1 MRTPPSSPVSDVQ
14 ADAKD
19 AERGS
24 GGALRDQDRLERR
37 AQYGDLLVRSSA
49 QDLFLRGVQAEKRS
63 HEWERGTQECLR
75 HAALFLVGFRNAAP
89 KPKLVVAIIVDQFRY
104 DYMTRFDGDYH
115 DGLRKLHDSG
125 AFFTDAHEAHF
136 PTVTAVGHAAFLTG
150 SIPAIDGIV
159 GNEWFDRETGKT
171 VTSVSDDATK
181 LVGGNGGT
189 GSSPRRLVVTTL
201 GDEIKATGAADTEV
215 IGISLKDRAAILPS
229 GHAANAAY
237 WFEHESG
244 QFVTSTYYMQAAAGV
259 GAGVQQKRCGEQVCV
274 DEVGRSYR
282 TLPSVL
288 GKPYYEAMIAT
299 PYGND
304 MLEAFAED
312 ALKEERLGRHS
323 GTDVLTVSFSSND
336 LLGHQ
341 VGPDAPEVRDMCIQT
356 DRVLGRLLRAVE
368 AEAGAGNYVVVFT
381 SDHGVAPKPEE
392 LTKRG
397 IPAGRFSGAE
407 VSQAIEAA
415 LTEKYGPGKWIVG
428 SAEMAPYLN
437 HDLLREKHAALA
449 EAEEIAAEAVR
460 KLPYIFRV
468 YTSAQ
473 LEHEN
478 LAGDPIGMLMQRGY
492 YRGRAADLF
501 IVQKPYWLASKEG
514 TSHGTPFSYDTH
526 VPMIFLG
533 SGIRPGRYDENVRT
547 ADIAPT
553 LAALLG
559 VNTPSGSVGRVL
571 PVIEK

>member
-1 MRTPPSSPVSDVQ
+1 VQTQVNIARRCLIALLLAVSLP
-14 ADAKD
+14 
-19 AERGS
+19 
-24 GGALRDQDRLERR
+24 GA
-37 AQYGDLLVRSSA
+37 S
-49 QDLFLRGVQAEKRS
+49 
-63 HEWERGTQECLR
+63 
-75 HAALFLVGFRNAAP
+75 

-104 DYMTRFDGDYH
+104 DYLTRFDGEYH
-115 DGLRKLHDSG
+115 EGLRTLQSSG
-125 AFFTDAHEAHF
+125 AFFTDGHEAHF

-189 GSSPRRLVVTTL
+189 GSSPKRLVVTTL
-201 GDEIKATGAADTEV
+201 GDEIKATGPADTEV
-215 IGISLKDRAAILPS
+215 IGISLKDRAAILPA

-244 QFVTSTYYMQAAAGV
+244 QFVTSTYYMKELPAWVQAFNKSDAAGKY
-259 GAGVQQKRCGEQVCV
+259 ASAKWAAF
-274 DEVGRSYR
+274 R
-282 TLPSVL
+282 TLPAVL

-304 MLEAFAED
+304 LLEAFAED
-312 ALKEERLGRHS
+312 AIKEEHLGRHS

-356 DRVLGRLLRAVE
+356 DRVLGRLLRAVD
-368 AEAGAGNYVVVFT
+368 AAAGAGNYVVVFT

-392 LTKRG
+392 LTKLG

-407 VSQAIEAA
+407 VSQAIESS
-415 LTEKYGPGKWIVG
+415 LSEKYGPGRWIVG
-428 SAEMAPYLN
+428 RAELAPYLD

-449 EAEEIAAEAVR
+449 EAQEIAAEAVR

-468 YTSAQ
+468 YTGAQ
-473 LEHEN
+473 LEHES
-478 LAGDPIGMLMQRGY
+478 LAGDPIGTLIQRGY

-501 IVQKPYWLASKEG
+501 IVQKPYWLASQSG

-526 VPMIFLG
+526 VPVVFFG
-533 SGIRPGRYDENVRT
+533 HGIRPGRYDENVRT

-571 PVIEK
+571 PIIEK

>member
-1 MRTPPSSPVSDVQ
+1 MISQ
-14 ADAKD
+14 F
-19 AERGS
+19 
-24 GGALRDQDRLERR
+24 RR
-37 AQYGDLLVRSSA
+37 WICGL
-49 QDLFLRGVQAEKRS
+49 
-63 HEWERGTQECLR
+63 
-75 HAALFLVGFRNAAP
+75 AALFLLIPAQAAPPAAP
-89 KPKLVVAIIVDQFRY
+89 KTKLVVAIIIDQFRY
-104 DYMTRFDGDYH
+104 DYMTRFDASYQY
-115 DGLRKLHDSG
+115 GLRRLHDAG
-125 AFFTDAHEAHF
+125 AFFTDAHQAHY

-159 GNEWFDRETGKT
+159 GNEWFDRETGKM

-189 GSSPRRLVVTTL
+189 GSSPKRLVGSTL
-201 GDEIKATGAADTEV
+201 GDEIKIAGPGDTTV
-215 IGISLKDRAAILPS
+215 IGVSLKDRAAILPS

-244 QFVTSTYYMQAAAGV
+244 QFVSSTYYMADLPAWVKAFNKSDAANRYAAAKWMPFDARP
-259 GAGVQQKRCGEQVCV
+259 GAQPFRM
-274 DEVGRSYR
+274 
-282 TLPSVL
+282 LPAVL
-288 GKPYYEAMIAT
+288 GKPYYEAMIGT
-299 PYGND
+299 PYGNE
-304 MLEAFAED
+304 MLEAFAEH
-312 ALKEERLGRHS
+312 ALKEEHLGQHS

-336 LLGHQ
+336 VLGHQ

-356 DRVLGRLLRAVE
+356 DRVLGQLLRAIE
-368 AEAGAGNYVVVFT
+368 AEAGAGNYVVVLT

-397 IPAGRFSGAE
+397 MPAGRFSRTE
-407 VSQAIEAA
+407 VYRAIEAA
-415 LTEKYGPGKWIVG
+415 LSEKYGPAKWVLG
-428 SAEMAPYLN
+428 NAELSPYLD
-437 HDLLREKHAALA
+437 HELMRAKHIALTDAVETA
-449 EAEEIAAEAVR
+449 EDAVR

-468 YTSAQ
+468 YTSMQ

-478 LAGDPIGMLMQRGY
+478 LAGDPIGNLMQRGF
-492 YRGRAADLF
+492 YRDRAADLF
-501 IVQKPYWLASKEG
+501 IVQKPYWIASKDG

-526 VPMIFLG
+526 VPVIFLG
-533 SGIRPGRYDENVRT
+533 RGILAGRYDENIRV

>member
-1 MRTPPSSPVSDVQ
+1 MLSRS
-14 ADAKD
+14 
-19 AERGS
+19 
-24 GGALRDQDRLERR
+24 R
-37 AQYGDLLVRSSA
+37 ASIIAILTLAVASLPAFA
-49 QDLFLRGVQAEKRS
+49 QPNKANS
-63 HEWERGTQECLR
+63 
-75 HAALFLVGFRNAAP
+75 

-104 DYMTRFDGDYH
+104 DYLTRFDSAYQ

-136 PTVTAVGHAAFLTG
+136 PTVTAVGHAAYLTG
-150 SIPAIDGIV
+150 SIPAVDGIV
-159 GNEWFDRETGKT
+159 GNEWFDRETGKM

-181 LVGGNGGT
+181 LVGGDGGV
-189 GSSPRRLVVTTL
+189 GSSPRRLLASTL
-201 GDEIKATGAADTEV
+201 GDEIKATGPADFKE
-215 IGISLKDRAAILPS
+215 IGISLKDRAAILPA

-244 QFVTSTYYMQAAAGV
+244 QFVTSTYYMTELPAWVQAFNKSDAASKYASAKWIPAAAGTN
-259 GAGVQQKRCGEQVCV
+259 
-274 DEVGRSYR
+274 SPPFL

-288 GKPYYEAMIAT
+288 GKPYFEAMIGT
-299 PYGND
+299 PDGND
-304 MLEAFAED
+304 MLEAFAEQ
-312 ALKEERLGRHS
+312 AIKEEQLGRHS

-336 LLGHQ
+336 ILGHR

-356 DRVLGRLLRAVE
+356 DRVLGRLLHAVE
-368 AEAGAGNYVVVFT
+368 AEAGAGNYVIVFS

-397 IPAGRFSGAE
+397 IPAGRFSGTE
-407 VSQAIEAA
+407 IRQAMEAA
-415 LTEKYGPGKWIVG
+415 LTEKYGPGKWILG
-428 SAEMAPYLN
+428 NAELSPYFD
-437 HDLLREKHAALA
+437 HDLLRAKHAVLA
-449 EAEEIAAEAVR
+449 EAQEIAAEAVR

-468 YTSAQ
+468 YTGVQ

-478 LAGDPIGMLMQRGY
+478 LASDPIGVLMQRGY
-492 YRGRAADLF
+492 YRGRSGDLF
-501 IVQKPYWLASKEG
+501 IVQKPYWLASKDG

-526 VPMIFLG
+526 VPMIILG
-533 SGIRPGRYDENVRT
+533 RGIRPGRYDENART

-571 PVIEK
+571 PVLEGRADLK

>member
-1 MRTPPSSPVSDVQ
+1 MAIIIVLAASLGLFAQSNKPTP
-14 ADAKD
+14 K
-19 AERGS
+19 
-24 GGALRDQDRLERR
+24 
-37 AQYGDLLVRSSA
+37 
-49 QDLFLRGVQAEKRS
+49 
-63 HEWERGTQECLR
+63 T
-75 HAALFLVGFRNAAP
+75 
-89 KPKLVVAIIVDQFRY
+89 KLVVAIIVDQFRY
-104 DYMTRFDGDYH
+104 DYMTRFDASYQG
-115 DGLRKLHDSG
+115 GLRKLHDSG

-136 PTVTAVGHAAFLTG
+136 PTVTAVGHAAFMTG

-159 GNEWFDRETGKT
+159 ANEWFERETGKT
-171 VTSVSDDATK
+171 VTSVSDETTK

-189 GSSPRRLVVTTL
+189 GSSPRRLVATTL
-201 GDEIKATGAADTEV
+201 GDEIKATGPSDTEV
-215 IGISLKDRAAILPS
+215 IGISLKDRAAILPA
-229 GHAANAAY
+229 GHAAKAAY

-244 QFVTSTYYMQAAAGV
+244 QFVSSTYYMPDLPAWVQAFNKSDAAGKYISTKWIPSD
-259 GAGVQQKRCGEQVCV
+259 GTASTSPFRL
-274 DEVGRSYR
+274 
-282 TLPSVL
+282 LPAVL

-304 MLEAFAED
+304 MLEAFAEE
-312 ALKEERLGRHS
+312 ALKEEHLGRHS

-368 AEAGAGNYVVVFT
+368 AEAGAGNYVVVFS

-392 LTKRG
+392 LSKRG
-397 IPAGRFSGAE
+397 IPGGRFSSADLY
-407 VSQAIEAA
+407 QAIEGA

-428 SAEMAPYLN
+428 RAELAPYLN
-437 HDLLREKHAALA
+437 HDLLREKHASLA
-449 EAEEIAAEAVR
+449 EAEELAAAAVR

-468 YTSAQ
+468 YTGEQ
-473 LEHEN
+473 LEQQN
-478 LAGDPIGMLMQRGY
+478 LAGDPMGLLIQRGY
-492 YRGRAADLF
+492 YRGRSADLF
-501 IVQKPYWLASKEG
+501 IIQKPYWLASKEG

-526 VPMIFLG
+526 VPMIILG
-533 SGIRPGRYDENVRT
+533 PGIRPGRYDENVRT

-571 PVIEK
+571 PIIGK

>member
-1 MRTPPSSPVSDVQ
+1 MRYRRWFIALLFVVS
-14 ADAKD
+14 A
-19 AERGS
+19 
-24 GGALRDQDRLERR
+24 
-37 AQYGDLLVRSSA
+37 
-49 QDLFLRGVQAEKRS
+49 
-63 HEWERGTQECLR
+63 
-75 HAALFLVGFRNAAP
+75 HAAS

-104 DYMTRFDGDYH
+104 DYLTRFDGDYH
-115 DGLRKLHDSG
+115 EGLRTLQSSG
-125 AFFTDAHEAHF
+125 AFFTDGHEAHF
-136 PTVTAVGHAAFLTG
+136 PTVTAVGHAAFLSG

-159 GNEWFDRETGKT
+159 GNEWFDRETGKS

-181 LVGGNGGT
+181 LLGGNGGT
-189 GSSPRRLVVTTL
+189 GSSPRRLIVTTL
-201 GDEIKATGAADTEV
+201 GDEIKATGPADSEV
-215 IGISLKDRAAILPS
+215 IGISLKDRAAILPA

-237 WFEHESG
+237 WFDHESG
-244 QFVTSTYYMQAAAGV
+244 QFVTIIYYMKDLPAWVQAFNKSDAARKYASAKWGV
-259 GAGVQQKRCGEQVCV
+259 
-274 DEVGRSYR
+274 YR

-304 MLEAFAED
+304 MLEAFAEE

-356 DRVLGRLLRAVE
+356 DRVLGRLLQAVE
-368 AEAGAGNYVVVFT
+368 AEAGAGNYVVVFS

-397 IPAGRFSGAE
+397 IPAGRFSRDQ
-407 VSQAIEAA
+407 VYQVIEGA
-415 LTEKYGPGKWIVG
+415 LTEKYGPGKWILG
-428 SAEMAPYLN
+428 NAELSPYLN

-468 YTSAQ
+468 YTGAQ

-478 LAGDPIGMLMQRGY
+478 LAGDPIGTLLQRGY

-501 IVQKPYWLASKEG
+501 IVQKPYWLASKDG

-526 VPMIFLG
+526 VPLIFLG
-533 SGIRPGRYDENVRT
+533 RGIRPGRYDENVRT

>member
-1 MRTPPSSPVSDVQ
+1 MQYLNVTRHWLL
-14 ADAKD
+14 
-19 AERGS
+19 
-24 GGALRDQDRLERR
+24 ALCLLIP
-37 AQYGDLLVRSSA
+37 AQSA
-49 QDLFLRGVQAEKRS
+49 PQTATKP
-63 HEWERGTQECLR
+63 
-75 HAALFLVGFRNAAP
+75 AP
-89 KPKLVVAIIVDQFRY
+89 KTKLVVAIIVDQFRY
-104 DYMTRFDGDYH
+104 DYLTRFDSAYQ

-136 PTVTAVGHAAFLTG
+136 PTVTAVGHAAFMTG
-150 SIPAIDGIV
+150 SIPAIDGIIA
-159 GNEWFDRETGKT
+159 NEWFDRETGKT

-181 LVGGNGGT
+181 LVGVDGGA
-189 GSSPRRLVVTTL
+189 GSSPHRLVVTTL
-201 GDEIKATGAADTEV
+201 GDEIKATGPADTTV
-215 IGISLKDRAAILPS
+215 IGVSLKDRAAILPS

-237 WFEHESG
+237 WFDHESG
-244 QFVTSTYYMQAAAGV
+244 QFVTSTYYLKDLPAWVQAFNKSDAANKY
-259 GAGVQQKRCGEQVCV
+259 ASAKWAPFK
-274 DEVGRSYR
+274 
-282 TLPSVL
+282 TLPAVL

-304 MLEAFAED
+304 MLEAFAEE
-312 ALKEERLGRHS
+312 ALKEEHLGRHS

-336 LLGHQ
+336 LLGHA

-368 AEAGAGNYVVVFT
+368 AEAGAGNYVLAFT
-381 SDHGVAPKPEE
+381 SDHGVSPKPEE

-397 IPAGRFSGAE
+397 IPAGRFSRDQ
-407 VSQAIEAA
+407 VYQAIEAA

-428 SAEMAPYLN
+428 SADLAPYLN
-437 HDLLREKHAALA
+437 RDLLREKHAALA
-449 EAEEIAAEAVR
+449 EAEEIAADAAR

-473 LEHEN
+473 LERDN
-478 LAGDPIGMLMQRGY
+478 LAGDPIGTLIERGY

-501 IVQKPYWLASKEG
+501 IVQKPYWLASKDG

-526 VPMIFLG
+526 VPVIFLG
-533 SGIRPGRYDENVRT
+533 RGIRPGRYDENVRT

-553 LAALLG
+553 LAVLLG

>member
-1 MRTPPSSPVSDVQ
+1 MLHRSRTCAIAILALAAASLHVFAQSSKP
-14 ADAKD
+14 
-19 AERGS
+19 
-24 GGALRDQDRLERR
+24 
-37 AQYGDLLVRSSA
+37 
-49 QDLFLRGVQAEKRS
+49 
-63 HEWERGTQECLR
+63 T
-75 HAALFLVGFRNAAP
+75 P

-104 DYMTRFDGDYH
+104 DYLTRFDASYQ

-136 PTVTAVGHAAFLTG
+136 PTVTAVGHAVFMTG

-171 VTSVSDDATK
+171 VTSVSDDTTK
-181 LVGGNGGT
+181 LLGGNGGA
-189 GSSPRRLVVTTL
+189 GSSPRRLVVSTL
-201 GDEIKATGAADTEV
+201 GDEIKATGPTDTQV
-215 IGISLKDRAAILPS
+215 IGISLKDRAAILPA

-237 WFEHESG
+237 WFEQESG
-244 QFVTSTYYMQAAAGV
+244 QFVSSTYYMKDLPAWVQDFNKNGAAGKYASAKWLPAGE
-259 GAGVQQKRCGEQVCV
+259 GANGTPFKI
-274 DEVGRSYR
+274 
-282 TLPSVL
+282 LPSVL
-288 GKPYYEAMIAT
+288 GKPYYEAVIAT

-304 MLEAFAED
+304 MLEAFVED
-312 ALKEERLGRHS
+312 ALKEEHLGRHS
-323 GTDVLTVSFSSND
+323 GTDLLAVSFSSND

-356 DRVLGRLLRAVE
+356 DRVFGKLFHALDADV
-368 AEAGAGNYVVVFT
+368 GAGNYVVVFT
-381 SDHGVAPKPEE
+381 SDHGVAPIPEE

-397 IPAGRFSGAE
+397 IPAGRFSSAE
-407 VSQAIEAA
+407 LYQTIEAA
-415 LTEKYGPGKWIVG
+415 ITEKFGPGKWIVG
-428 SAEMAPYLN
+428 NAELAPYLN
-437 HDLLREKHAALA
+437 HDLLREKHASLE
-449 EAEEIAAEAVR
+449 EAEQTAAAAVR

-468 YTSAQ
+468 YTGAE
-473 LEHEN
+473 LEHAP
-478 LAGDPIGMLMQRGY
+478 LAGDPIALLMERGY

-501 IVQKPYWLASKEG
+501 IIQKPYWLASKQG

-533 SGIRPGRYDENVRT
+533 RGIRPGRYDDNIRT

-559 VNTPSGSVGRVL
+559 VNTPSGSVGRIL

>member
-1 MRTPPSSPVSDVQ
+1 MPDLKIIR
-14 ADAKD
+14 
-19 AERGS
+19 RWLI
-24 GGALRDQDRLERR
+24 AL
-37 AQYGDLLVRSSA
+37 LLVVSS
-49 QDLFLRGVQAEKRS
+49 QAAS
-63 HEWERGTQECLR
+63 
-75 HAALFLVGFRNAAP
+75 

-115 DGLRKLHDSG
+115 EGLRKLHDSG
-125 AFFTDAHEAHF
+125 AFFTDGHEAHF
-136 PTVTAVGHAAFLTG
+136 PTVTAVGHAAFMTG

-171 VTSVSDDATK
+171 VTSVSDDGTK
-181 LVGGNGGT
+181 LVGGNGGV
-189 GSSPRRLVVTTL
+189 GSSPKRLVVTTL
-201 GDEIKATGAADTEV
+201 GDEIKATGPTDTEV

-244 QFVTSTYYMQAAAGV
+244 QFVTSTYYMKELPAWVQAFNKSDAASKYASAKWGTF
-259 GAGVQQKRCGEQVCV
+259 
-274 DEVGRSYR
+274 R

-312 ALKEERLGRHS
+312 AIKEEHLGRHS

-341 VGPDAPEVRDMCIQT
+341 VGPDAPEVRDTCIQT
-356 DRVLGRLLRAVE
+356 DRVLGRLLRAVDT
-368 AEAGAGNYVVVFT
+368 EAGAGNYVVVFS

-397 IPAGRFSGAE
+397 IPAGRFSGVE
-407 VSQAIEAA
+407 VSQTIESA
-415 LTEKYGPGKWIVG
+415 LSEKYGPGKWIVG
-428 SAEMAPYLN
+428 RAELAPYLD
-437 HDLLREKHAALA
+437 HDLLREKHAVLA
-449 EAEEIAAEAVR
+449 EAQEIAADAVR

-468 YTSAQ
+468 YTGAQ

-478 LAGDPIGMLMQRGY
+478 LAGDPIGVLMQRGY

-501 IVQKPYWLASKEG
+501 IIQKPYWLASQSG

-526 VPMIFLG
+526 VPVIFLG
-533 SGIRPGRYDENVRT
+533 HGIRPGRYDENVRT

-571 PVIEK
+571 PIIEK